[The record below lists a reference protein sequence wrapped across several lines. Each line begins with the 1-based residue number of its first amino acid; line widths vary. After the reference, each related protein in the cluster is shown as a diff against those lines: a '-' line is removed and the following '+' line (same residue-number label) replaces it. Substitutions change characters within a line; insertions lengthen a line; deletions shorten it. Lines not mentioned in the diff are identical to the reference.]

1 MRRLMACPGFLP
13 FLTVVFLNAFV
24 DLGHKIIVQ
33 NTLFK
38 TFEGPTQIALTALVN
53 ALILLPFVMVFTP
66 AGHLSD
72 RFAKPR
78 VLRVSALA
86 AVAITTGITVCYYL
100 QAFWPAFA
108 LTFLLALQ
116 SAIYSPAKMG
126 YIKELVGESALAPAN
141 GAVQAV
147 TTVAILGGTFAFS
160 VAFEAL
166 LGGPAPARPGAVL
179 GAVAP
184 VGWLLVLGSLAEYA
198 LIRRLPLH
206 EAGSPDLAFDWGR
219 YARGRYLRA
228 NLAEAWGER
237 AVRLPI
243 IGLALFWAI
252 SQVMVAAFP
261 AFAKAEL
268 GVASTVVLQGTIA
281 CSGVGIILG
290 SLLAGHWSRGH
301 IETGLIPVGALGL
314 AGALFLVPVLPTMT
328 AQAANFLVLGV
339 LGGFLLVPLNA
350 LVQFN
355 AGHLALGRVL
365 AASNFLQNVV
375 MLAFLAL
382 SVVAGMAALSSRP
395 LLVFLAAVALAGGL
409 FTIYRLPQSLLR
421 FAVARLFGT
430 RYRLAVQGL
439 ANLPGRGGVLLLG
452 NHVSWIDWAMLQI
465 ASPRPIRFVMDHRFY
480 DRWYL
485 RWLLRA
491 NGAIPIGRGRA
502 KDALARVNEALNQ
515 GDVVCL
521 FPEGQISRSGQLAP
535 FKRGFEEAA
544 AGADGVIVPF
554 YLHGLW
560 GSRFSRAGVGVRR
573 RRRAGRRRDVL
584 VAFGEPLPMTT
595 DAGGVQQAVRELSVD
610 AWQRHAESLP
620 SLPEAWLRTAKRR
633 AGAPAAADSA
643 GDWVSNRRLL
653 AGVLAFAG
661 HLRRHARGERLGI
674 LLPPSTGG
682 LIANLAALLSGRTVV
697 NLNYTAEPAAVQA
710 AVARAGITDVV
721 TAERF
726 LKKLDGRGLDTEAL
740 LGGLRRHDMETFRAG
755 LGRFRQVLAL
765 AAATLVPAGVLAR
778 AFGGRVDPGATAAI
792 LFSSGSEGTPKG
804 VELSH
809 RNILANARQVAEVMD
824 ADGGDVVLGNLPLF
838 HAFGLTVS
846 ALLPASEGI
855 PVVFHP
861 DPTDAL
867 GSAKAV
873 ARFGA
878 TIMGSTSTFL
888 RLFARHSRIHPSM
901 LGSLRLVVAGAE
913 RLDPQVRDAFAQ
925 RFALRVYEGYG
936 ATETTPVASTNL
948 PDRLDPWSLAVQPG
962 TRPGTVGM
970 PLPGTAV
977 RVVDP
982 DTFATLPAGT
992 DGLILIGGI
1001 QVMTGYLDDAERTA
1015 EAVVTLDGRRWYVT
1029 GDRGRLDED
1038 GFLTVIDRYSRF
1050 AKIGGEMVSL
1060 TRVEEAV
1067 REVLPRP
1074 EAELVAV
1081 NLPDAKKGERIVL
1094 LLEEGVDPEGARA
1107 AIQESDLHPL
1117 MTPAEVRPV
1126 EAVPK
1131 LGTGKVDFR
1140 TARALA
1146 AEAG

>member
-1 MRRLMACPGFLP
+1 MRRLMACPGFPP

-38 TFEGPTQIALTALVN
+38 TFEGPAQIALTALVN

-66 AGHLSD
+66 AGYLSD

-86 AVAITTGITVCYYL
+86 AVAITAGITVCYYL
-100 QAFWPAFA
+100 EAFWPAFA

-179 GAVAP
+179 AAVAP
-184 VGWLLVLGSLAEYA
+184 VGWLLVAGSLAEYA

-206 EAGSPDLAFDWGR
+206 EAGSPGLAFEWGR
-219 YARGRYLRA
+219 YIRGRYLRA
-228 NLAEAWGER
+228 NLAEAWGVR

-290 SLLAGHWSRGH
+290 ALLAGRWSRSH

-314 AGALFLVPVLPTMT
+314 AGALLLVPVLPTMA
-328 AQAANFLVLGV
+328 AQAGNFLVLGV

-365 AASNFLQNVV
+365 AASNFIQNVV

-382 SVVAGMAALSSRP
+382 SVAAGMAALSSGP

-465 ASPRPIRFVMDHRFY
+465 ASPRPIRFVMDHKIH

-502 KDALARVNEALNQ
+502 RDALARVTAALNA

-521 FPEGQISRSGQLAP
+521 FPEGQSRSGQLAP

-560 GSRFSRAGVGVRR
+560 GSRFSRAGAGVGR

-595 DAGGVQQAVRELSVD
+595 GAAGVQQAVRELSVD
-610 AWQRHAESLP
+610 AWQRHAATLP
-620 SLPEAWLRTAKRR
+620 SLPQAWLRTAKRR

-643 GDWVSNRRLL
+643 GEWVSSHRLL
-653 AGVLAFAG
+653 AGVLAFAAY
-661 HLRRHARGERLGI
+661 LRRHTRGERLGI
-674 LLPPSTGG
+674 LLPPGTGG

-721 TAERF
+721 TVERF
-726 LKKLDGRGLDTEAL
+726 LNKLDGRGLDTGAL
-740 LGGLRRHDMETFRAG
+740 LGDLRRHDMETFRAG
-755 LGRFRQVLAL
+755 LGRVRRLLAL
-765 AAATLVPAGVLAR
+765 AAATLVPAGMLIR
-778 AFGGRVDPGATAAI
+778 ICGGRRDPEATAAI

-824 ADGGDVVLGNLPLF
+824 ADDGDVVLGNLPLF
-838 HAFGLTVS
+838 HAFGLTVT

-878 TIMGSTSTFL
+878 TVMGSTSTFL

-901 LGSLRLVVAGAE
+901 LESLRLVVAGAE
-913 RLDPQVRDAFAQ
+913 RLDPHVRDAFAQ

-948 PDRLDPWSLAVQPG
+948 PDRLDPGSLSVQPG
-962 TRPGTVGM
+962 TRAGTVGM

-982 DTFATLPAGT
+982 ETFATLPADT

-1001 QVMTGYLDDAERTA
+1001 QVMTGYLDDPERTA

-1038 GFLTVIDRYSRF
+1038 GFLTVVDRYSRF
-1050 AKIGGEMVSL
+1050 AKISGEMISL

-1081 NLPDAKKGERIVL
+1081 SLPDARKGERIVL
-1094 LLEEGVDPEGARA
+1094 LLEAGVDPEAARTAIGA
-1107 AIQESDLHPL
+1107 SDLHPF

-1126 EAVPK
+1126 AAVPK

-1140 TARALA
+1140 AARALA